1 MLKTTA
7 SSLTSI
13 AFVTAVLVPWHAAAQ
28 TTSTGSAAATQAGPA
43 TTATTPSRT
52 TTRTTAAR
60 WTDQDYRLGAGD
72 KLRVEVYKQ
81 EQFSQSLQIRP
92 DGKITLTLIGDVPAA
107 GLTSLELRDKL
118 TAALKEYINNPV
130 VTVIVQDAIA
140 AQITVIGD
148 VRSQGPQVLNGSVT
162 MLQALAK
169 AGGPGEF
176 ADKKNI
182 HILRTNGSR
191 TETIPFNY
199 KQALKGEIEPVYLQ
213 PGDTIVVP

>member
-1 MLKTTA
+1 MSRWSSGAADAAA
-7 SSLTSI
+7 SSCRPSRSGCG
-13 AFVTAVLVPWHAAAQ
+13 
-28 TTSTGSAAATQAGPA
+28 TTSGTTG
-43 TTATTPSRT
+43 
-52 TTRTTAAR
+52 R

-107 GLTSLELRDKL
+107 GLTPLELRDKL